1 MQLDPDDYLERF
13 DRMNL
18 CPREWDLLEARGRAA
33 LLLVDARARGAPV
46 VLLGAKVTRAC
57 GSAFEPFTVLSGT
70 DLVPTRAVLP
80 HPSGLARAWG
90 VPGAYERARAVLR
103 AAGVLREAGVLPPA
117 SYAALRRRASYLRGP
132 TNGRSP
138 KPETGARRGRHSRVK
153 ARNGSPSVGGG
164 PPARPRGRVQRY
176 P

>member
-1 MQLDPDDYLERF
+1 MKPLLIGEANPYGSDPEFALYPAPRGCSGDRLCRLVMQLDPDDYLERF

-90 VPGAYERARAVLR
+90 VPGAYERARTVLR
-103 AAGVLREAGVLPPA
+103 AAGVLPP
-117 SYAALRRRASYLRGP
+117 
-132 TNGRSP
+132 
-138 KPETGARRGRHSRVK
+138 
-153 ARNGSPSVGGG
+153 PSVDLSRTS
-164 PPARPRGRVQRY
+164 P
-176 P
+176 